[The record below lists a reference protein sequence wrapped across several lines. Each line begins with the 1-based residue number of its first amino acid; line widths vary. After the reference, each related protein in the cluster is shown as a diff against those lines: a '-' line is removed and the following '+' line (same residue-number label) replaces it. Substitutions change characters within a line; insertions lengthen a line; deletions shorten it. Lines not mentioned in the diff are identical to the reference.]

1 MKKSSLTVLSQSL
14 QICRPPFDLHR
25 YFCLQ
30 QFSVLYSSYFS
41 YHVQYCDDPSD
52 EKTFV
57 VAKDFKNIA
66 LAVFDVSLLGQPLY
80 ISLLVKWVQQN
91 DAGWNDHM
99 DFAIAVSVEGF
110 LAIHVHLWY
119 QGLCGSQLSVLLL
132 WWSQY
137 GVLLIFSCLVLWVS
151 RDILLQIEL
160 SVGGFCLLLKTVAS
174 IKIYLAVKRH
184 KNQIQVLQ
192 V

>member
-1 MKKSSLTVLSQSL
+1 MKRCMGHLKKPQWKQWRNHLWTGPAVLSQSL

-57 VAKDFKNIA
+57 VAKDFTNIA

-80 ISLLVKWVQQN
+80 ISLLVKMSTTKWR
-91 DAGWNDHM
+91 WLKRPY
-99 DFAIAVSVEGF
+99 GF
-110 LAIHVHLWY
+110 CNRCKCGGILGNSCSSLIS
-119 QGLCGSQLSVLLL
+119 GTCGSQLSVLLL

-137 GVLLIFSCLVLWVS
+137 GVLLIFS
-151 RDILLQIEL
+151 LLGVMSFARYFATDWAFCWRFL
-160 SVGGFCLLLKTVAS
+160 SS
-174 IKIYLAVKRH
+174 S
-184 KNQIQVLQ
+184 
-192 V
+192 

>member
-1 MKKSSLTVLSQSL
+1 MKRCMGHLKKPQWKQWRNHLWTGPAVLSQSL
-14 QICRPPFDLHR
+14 QIYRPPFDLHR

-99 DFAIAVSVEGF
+99 DFAIAASVEGF

-137 GVLLIFSCLVLWVS
+137 GVLLIFF
-151 RDILLQIEL
+151 LLGVMSFARYFATDWAFCWRFL
-160 SVGGFCLLLKTVAS
+160 SS
-174 IKIYLAVKRH
+174 S
-184 KNQIQVLQ
+184 
-192 V
+192 